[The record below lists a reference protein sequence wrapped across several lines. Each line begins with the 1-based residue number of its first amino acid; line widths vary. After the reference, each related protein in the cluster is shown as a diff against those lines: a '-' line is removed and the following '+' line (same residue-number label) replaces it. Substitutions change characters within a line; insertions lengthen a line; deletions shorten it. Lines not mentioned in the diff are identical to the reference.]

1 MRVYRLDQGL
11 HVTVIFLN
19 LQVRP
24 EMYFC
29 RLVQIW
35 TRFFFPT
42 GFLGKR
48 GRPLPVRNGP
58 SYGEL
63 RARPGQ
69 HYDDGLPAAHD
80 AREANQDATFEP
92 TDKAYV
98 DPRTPQLHRRML
110 GGALRR
116 HSRLQ
121 SPIGYWD
128 GCLV

>member
-1 MRVYRLDQGL
+1 MQVGADLDPVL
-11 HVTVIFLN
+11 FSN
-19 LQVRP
+19 
-24 EMYFC
+24 
-29 RLVQIW
+29 
-35 TRFFFPT
+35 RFF
-42 GFLGKR
+42 GKE
-48 GRPLPVRNGP
+48 GKTAP
-58 SYGEL
+58 GEL

-128 GCLV
+128 GRLV